1 MDSLR
6 YPHANVPKI
15 FPRPEFTRNDDQDL
29 QYHPAKNKD
38 QFIQYAE
45 ITNSV
50 SRKYKLSDTIKPGEV
65 NIIARRV
72 DSPESP
78 RARSRYYL
86 RSTPDRE
93 IIITPM
99 EEHYSSTQQLIE
111 FRLIRPISSK
121 MPIGSGLLMQNPIF
135 LLDGVFI
142 TENELRA
149 IPVSWVERIDV
160 ANNQAALAVF
170 KLWGAQGG
178 PIDNKTANDMAKL
191 GLGQKVR
198 TGPMDGVISIITR
211 DGYSS
216 ESGKTVLHSANMKI
230 SGYSEPRIFFSPR
243 HHTTLE
249 KDYKPDFRATLFW
262 EPDIEISCNKGLLPE
277 LL

>member
-1 MDSLR
+1 M
-6 YPHANVPKI
+6 
-15 FPRPEFTRNDDQDL
+15 
-29 QYHPAKNKD
+29 
-38 QFIQYAE
+38 
-45 ITNSV
+45 
-50 SRKYKLSDTIKPGEV
+50 
-65 NIIARRV
+65 
-72 DSPESP
+72 
-78 RARSRYYL
+78 
-86 RSTPDRE
+86 
-93 IIITPM
+93 M
-99 EEHYSSTQQLIE
+99 
-111 FRLIRPISSK
+111 
-121 MPIGSGLLMQNPIF
+121 
-135 LLDGVFI
+135 DGVFV

-160 ANNQAALAVF
+160 ANNQAAIAVF

-262 EPDIEISCNKGLLPE
+262 EPDVEIVDNKDYFLNYFNDDKAGKIKITVEGMTSSGIPVTGKAE
-277 LL
+277 YEVK